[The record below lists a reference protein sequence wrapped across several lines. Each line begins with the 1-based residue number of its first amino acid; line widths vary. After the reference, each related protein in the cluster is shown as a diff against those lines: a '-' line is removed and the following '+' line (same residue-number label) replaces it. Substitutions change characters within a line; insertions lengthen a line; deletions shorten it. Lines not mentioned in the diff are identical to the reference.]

1 MKSQITLAV
10 AALLGYTQGINMSTV
25 SKTEELNESNRY
37 IGGSDGQPINLAQTT
52 GHFSLKLTKV
62 RKFSNLSDESNVQ
75 LNENKD
81 DKKTTSVAQVKTE
94 SKVETKNKT
103 KEDEGKDKSSNDCAL
118 NGDGKQVTSHVQ

>member
-1 MKSQITLAV
+1 
-10 AALLGYTQGINMSTV
+10 MSTV

-52 GHFSLKLTKV
+52 GHFSLRLTKV
-62 RKFSNLSDESNVQ
+62 RKFSHLTDESNVQ

-94 SKVETKNKT
+94 SKVESKNKT
-103 KEDEGKDKSSNDCAL
+103 KEDESTDNKDGTNDCAL
-118 NGDGKQVTSHVQ
+118 NAGGGKGVTSHVQ

>member
-1 MKSQITLAV
+1 
-10 AALLGYTQGINMSTV
+10 MSTV

-62 RKFSNLSDESNVQ
+62 RKFSNLADESNVQ

-81 DKKTTSVAQVKTE
+81 DSKTTSVAPVKTK

-103 KEDEGKDKSSNDCAL
+103 KEEKEQEAKVKASKDSATL
-118 NGDGKQVTSHVQ
+118 NNTDGKKVTTHVQ

>member
-1 MKSQITLAV
+1 
-10 AALLGYTQGINMSTV
+10 MSTV

-37 IGGSDGQPINLAQTT
+37 IGSSDGTPINLAQTT

-62 RKFSNLSDESNVQ
+62 RKFSLVDDSNVQ

-94 SKVETKNKT
+94 AKTETKAKVETKNKT
-103 KEDEGKDKSSNDCAL
+103 KEEEVKAANDCAL

>member
-52 GHFSLKLTKV
+52 GHFSLRLTKV
-62 RKFSNLSDESNVQ
+62 RKFSHLTDESNVQ
-75 LNENKD
+75 LSENKD
-81 DKKTTSVAQVKTE
+81 EKKTTSVAQVKTE
-94 SKVETKNKT
+94 SKNKT
-103 KEDEGKDKSSNDCAL
+103 KEDESTDKSGSNDCAL
-118 NGDGKQVTSHVQ
+118 NAGGDKGVTSHVQ

>member
-1 MKSQITLAV
+1 
-10 AALLGYTQGINMSTV
+10 MSTV

-37 IGGSDGQPINLAQTT
+37 IGSSDGTPINLAQTT

-62 RKFSNLSDESNVQ
+62 RKFSLADDSNVQ
-75 LNENKD
+75 INENKD

-94 SKVETKNKT
+94 TKAKVETKNKT
-103 KEDEGKDKSSNDCAL
+103 KDEEVKAANDCAL